1 VINVDTPWLMTHS
14 TNTEYVVLGVNYWT
28 LLTAFFAHPTGA
40 IDAGEWFYILFASNA
55 AMYRVRSYNNAG
67 VWTDVTAQESVARMT
82 GATLVPDP
90 TYPRQYLYGYNNGHA
105 LGSVYYKFAVPP
117 AWGDLYNP
125 LGEIAPT
132 DTPWQAGVI
141 TNCTQSVGEFGTK
154 VAVAGGFITGT
165 IAAHDLETP
174 LNIASGRKVGVLIKS
189 DVACSSGDL
198 RLRLSN
204 RTYAQQQELIADYVY
219 HTTLDNYR
227 VATSVST
234 MVPSTGVH
242 TSVPKLFD
250 GLDDSTDTIPL
261 TTINDLVVISDA
273 KYNTIQA
280 NITVANTTTPLTLT
294 AEYFNGEEFVSHT
307 ITGNFGG
314 VVNTP
319 FGVIGKQTISFN
331 MPGDWAEYTANSVTG
346 YAMRL
351 KCSGT
356 LLSTTALAEIA
367 VIDTEAYTHRA
378 ALGGRDGRD
387 LTDEA
392 FAFQQNDA
400 LVVGKSERFD
410 RVNITVGSVANANA
424 ASVACYYYN
433 GEKLVACTVASDST
447 ASGGATLAASGTI
460 TITTP
465 TDWKQET
472 FNGIAA
478 YYLHFVFSATLTHD
492 ILLAEV
498 SVYLDEQQYSITSAL
513 SAGVWTWMTSDI
525 TPGSNLADEVVIR
538 NAYLLLASDLGAMN
552 IEMRGG
558 VQLMNDYPDVHPT
571 GGQRISNIVTYGQN
585 DQLLQPYLLFA
596 AQRLHRID
604 TLNNDLSV
612 PVLVTAMETLADES
626 NGRAAAHS
634 GVYLYFNM
642 GPRLM
647 RYFDGSL
654 ESVGPDLDDGLP
666 FDRQGVISCVIPY
679 AGDQV
684 IYAVNAGARDSAFT
698 SAVYLRA
705 GSGVH
710 ELYRGPVGLPI
721 TDLRVQVVPGLRSDN
736 LWINV
741 GPHLVWVPLP
751 SYTRD
756 PLRDLD
762 TDGDS
767 NFSYIHDGYLDM
779 GYLSDGA
786 LGLQK
791 VFVSVTLV
799 TRNLSASTR
808 WITVYYRLD
817 DSTAWTRVSTDVS
830 TSPVQE
836 VTFAANY
843 VAGKRLQIRLR
854 LRANGG
860 VKEETVVEA
869 VFVKGITIYPAS
881 YVYNISALVG
891 DEKPDLELRPAIH
904 KASVELAQLDSWRN
918 AGTVLTMTD
927 LLVPWSSRKVILNSL
942 NAKVAALETV
952 PHAEQYY
959 ITGQLMDITL

>member
-1 VINVDTPWLMTHS
+1 
-14 TNTEYVVLGVNYWT
+14 
-28 LLTAFFAHPTGA
+28 
-40 IDAGEWFYILFASNA
+40 
-55 AMYRVRSYNNAG
+55 
-67 VWTDVTAQESVARMT
+67 
-82 GATLVPDP
+82 
-90 TYPRQYLYGYNNGHA
+90 
-105 LGSVYYKFAVPP
+105 
-117 AWGDLYNP
+117 
-125 LGEIAPT
+125 
-132 DTPWQAGVI
+132 
-141 TNCTQSVGEFGTK
+141 
-154 VAVAGGFITGT
+154 
-165 IAAHDLETP
+165 
-174 LNIASGRKVGVLIKS
+174 
-189 DVACSSGDL
+189 
-198 RLRLSN
+198 
-204 RTYAQQQELIADYVY
+204 
-219 HTTLDNYR
+219 
-227 VATSVST
+227 
-234 MVPSTGVH
+234 
-242 TSVPKLFD
+242 
-250 GLDDSTDTIPL
+250 
-261 TTINDLVVISDA
+261 
-273 KYNTIQA
+273 
-280 NITVANTTTPLTLT
+280 
-294 AEYFNGEEFVSHT
+294 
-307 ITGNFGG
+307 
-314 VVNTP
+314 
-319 FGVIGKQTISFN
+319 
-331 MPGDWAEYTANSVTG
+331 
-346 YAMRL
+346 
-351 KCSGT
+351 
-356 LLSTTALAEIA
+356 
-367 VIDTEAYTHRA
+367 
-378 ALGGRDGRD
+378 
-387 LTDEA
+387 
-392 FAFQQNDA
+392 
-400 LVVGKSERFD
+400 
-410 RVNITVGSVANANA
+410 
-424 ASVACYYYN
+424 
-433 GEKLVACTVASDST
+433 
-447 ASGGATLAASGTI
+447 
-460 TITTP
+460 
-465 TDWKQET
+465 
-472 FNGIAA
+472 
-478 YYLHFVFSATLTHD
+478 
-492 ILLAEV
+492 
-498 SVYLDEQQYSITSAL
+498 
-513 SAGVWTWMTSDI
+513 
-525 TPGSNLADEVVIR
+525 
-538 NAYLLLASDLGAMN
+538 
-552 IEMRGG
+552 
-558 VQLMNDYPDVHPT
+558 MNDYPDVHPT